1 MKNFKIIAFLM
12 VVSSGGEK
20 DYKAHCLQEDLNAE
34 SEKRWKEFVWTHCTN
49 KVSKVKLSK
58 LTILKH

>member
-1 MKNFKIIAFLM
+1 MKNFKIIVFLM

-34 SEKRWKEFVWTHCTN
+34 SEKRWNEFV
-49 KVSKVKLSK
+49 
-58 LTILKH
+58 